1 KSIKKEKIMIKILEN
16 KLHNEIPL
24 TKFMD
29 LKITKY
35 DEKELITIAPL
46 NKNINDKGTAFGGS
60 LATLTIISGWSICWL
75 ISKELEINSENIV
88 VIKNEHSY
96 RKPVTKELICHTKRP
111 TKDEIENLKNKLLL
125 KKSASIKISSQII
138 EDGEVCVDFT
148 GYYVIKI

>member
-1 KSIKKEKIMIKILEN
+1 MIKILEN

-35 DEKELITIAPL
+35 DEKELITLAPL

-138 EDGEVCVDFT
+138 EDGEVCVDST

>member
-1 KSIKKEKIMIKILEN
+1 MIKILEN

-60 LATLTIISGWSICWL
+60 LATLTIILGWSICWL

>member
-1 KSIKKEKIMIKILEN
+1 MIKILEN

-35 DEKELITIAPL
+35 DEKELITLAPL

>member
-1 KSIKKEKIMIKILEN
+1 MIKILEN

-35 DEKELITIAPL
+35 DEKELITVAPL

-138 EDGEVCVDFT
+138 EDGEICVDFT

>member
-1 KSIKKEKIMIKILEN
+1 MIKILEN

-35 DEKELITIAPL
+35 DERELITIAPL

>member
-1 KSIKKEKIMIKILEN
+1 MIKILEN

-46 NKNINDKGTAFGGS
+46 NKNINNKGTAFGGS

-138 EDGEVCVDFT
+138 EDDEVCVDFT

>member
-1 KSIKKEKIMIKILEN
+1 MIKILEN
-16 KLHNEIPL
+16 KLHTEIPL

-96 RKPVTKELICHTKRP
+96 RKPVKKELICHTKRP

>member
-1 KSIKKEKIMIKILEN
+1 MIKILEN

-96 RKPVTKELICHTKRP
+96 RKPVTKDLICHTKRP